1 MRSPGWVH
9 GLGTTHLGPETG
21 CLQDAICNT
30 SGELRITLLSDPSIH
45 TGVSH
50 DGRCT
55 QVPSAVSGMT
65 LHHSR
70 VRVLPT
76 SAVCLRRTWFLKTC
90 SLRKLQ
96 HLACSPRLCGNSV
109 GSRI

>member
-30 SGELRITLLSDPSIH
+30 SGELRITLLGDPSIH

-50 DGRCT
+50 DG
-55 QVPSAVSGMT
+55 
-65 LHHSR
+65 
-70 VRVLPT
+70 
-76 SAVCLRRTWFLKTC
+76 
-90 SLRKLQ
+90 
-96 HLACSPRLCGNSV
+96 
-109 GSRI
+109 